1 MPDTSDLK
9 PPLSLVPLFPVT
21 AAYAAGTA
29 CGRAELS
36 LWWTVIPIVA
46 AVTLGWRGYRYF
58 AILAVAATLGFAG
71 ERLRDDKADS
81 IKFRGKERVVSAF
94 VTDTK
99 ESQSS
104 RSLTV
109 KIMAAGADTSGLSP
123 EPEIKARI
131 VVPSF
136 LPHIEPGQTVM
147 LKCSFSSGSH
157 IEYIPQQFDFD
168 RILAQRGIYLSA
180 IARPDD
186 IYRVEPS
193 RSVAS
198 TLLSMRLKVKELI
211 FRSALSTQ
219 TKEFLVTAIT
229 GDDSALGEATREAFA
244 DAGIAH
250 VLALSGLHV
259 GILTLFTSLLLL
271 PLIINSYTRKA
282 IPVLT
287 VAVLW
292 AFAIVTGLSP
302 SVTRAVVMATVLI
315 LSSMMQKRHSP
326 YNSLCL
332 AALIILVFDPRALL
346 NISFQLSFAAV
357 AGILAFSTSLNPVSP
372 KKRIAYTLAGLLT
385 VSIGA
390 MLATG
395 LLSAF
400 YFHRFPAYF
409 IVANVLSSPLLIP
422 LIGGGMLIVITEAA
436 GITPDWFCSLLNGL
450 YRGVDGIASFCA
462 GLPGAGA
469 DNIHVPL
476 PVLIVGIA
484 AVVFLACAI
493 HFKRRLYYYSSAACF
508 AGAILIAIAT
518 PHPAAEGMYIVPST
532 YRTDIIVSTPAAL
545 HIITSEG
552 EREHESIRKT
562 GSLLYDD
569 YMNARGIDSIKV
581 TSARLSAGKVHYDYP
596 VIKTPSATILIADG
610 RSEFDADSTAG
621 FTYLLVCRG
630 QRADIAPLLYCAD
643 TIVLSADLHPRRH
656 DRYAAECAAAGIPCI
671 SLKARPLHNLY

>member
-1 MPDTSDLK
+1 MK

-29 CGRAELS
+29 CGLAELS

-58 AILAVAATLGFAG
+58 ATLAVAATLGFAG
-71 ERLRDDKADS
+71 ARVHDDKADS

-136 LPHIEPGQTVM
+136 LPHIEPGQTVT

-168 RILAQRGIYLSA
+168 RILARRGIYLSA

-198 TLLSMRLKVKELI
+198 TLLSMRLKVKEMI

-229 GDDSALGEATREAFA
+229 GDDSALGETTREAFA

-271 PLIINSYTRKA
+271 PLIINSFTRKA

-357 AGILAFSTSLNPVSP
+357 AGILAFSTRFNPVSP

-476 PVLIVGIA
+476 PVLIAGMA
-484 AVVFLACAI
+484 AVIFLACAI
-493 HFKRRLYYYSSAACF
+493 HFKRKFYYYGAAACF
-508 AGAILIAIAT
+508 ACAILIAIAT
-518 PHPAAEGMYIVPST
+518 PRPAAEGVYIVPST
-532 YRTDIIVSTPAAL
+532 YRTDIIVSTPSIL

-562 GSLLYDD
+562 GSLLYGE
-569 YMNARGIDSIKV
+569 YMNARGIDSITV
-581 TSARLSAGKVHYDYP
+581 TSSKLSAGKVHYDYP

-610 RSEFDADSTAG
+610 RSEFDTDSTAN

-630 QRADIAPLLYCAD
+630 QRADISPLLHCAD

-656 DRYAAECAAAGIPCI
+656 DRYATECIEAGVPCI
-671 SLKARPLHNLY
+671 SLKSRPLPNLY